1 MQDYRKLDV
10 WTKSHE
16 LALDM
21 HRVTAM
27 QSRGAD
33 AEEDAGSQ
41 AVAEAAAEIRSD
53 VRRAALRVPVLIV
66 VGCEAETAAEFARAM
81 RDAATSVDE
90 LAYRLRFARDAGVLE
105 AVPYAKLEAR
115 ASQLRAMLGALN
127 RTVRLKLGA
136 EARPAGTQAPRQA
149 PATQAASQAAATQA
163 AVARA
168 MRGVRDDGSS
178 RPRSRPRSTP

>member
-16 LALDM
+16 LALDL
-21 HRVTAM
+21 HRDTAM
-27 QSRGAD
+27 RSRRAD
-33 AEEDAGSQ
+33 AEEGAGGQ
-41 AVAEAAAEIRSD
+41 AIAEAADEIRSY
-53 VRRAALRVPVLIV
+53 VRRAALRVPGLIV
-66 VGCEAETAAEFARAM
+66 VGCETETAPEFARAM

-105 AVPYAKLEAR
+105 AVPYARLEAR

-127 RTVRLKLGA
+127 RTVRFKLGA
-136 EARPAGTQAPRQA
+136 EAGTRAPRPAAEM
-149 PATQAASQAAATQA
+149 QAAETQA

-168 MRGVRDDGSS
+168 MRGARDDGSS
-178 RPRSRPRSTP
+178 RSRSRPRSTS